1 MSRMIEMLI
10 DLLEQ
15 AKDKNAKAIILQS
28 YISAFGP
35 LPNEYGDVIRELLR
49 GEDDE
54 ADRC

>member
-35 LPNEYGDVIRELLR
+35 VPNEYGDVIRELLR

-54 ADRC
+54 AD